1 MYFTSPFL
9 WRMSHPTVRFFVKI
23 GYLKIHFM
31 IIIMSSIFPIIK
43 GPDNPTSQ
51 LLPKMSFNGLSGD
64 REGRK
69 DKDKG
74 RKDKEGSV
82 SVCEVI
88 VFKYVYV

>member
-1 MYFTSPFL
+1 MAAS
-9 WRMSHPTVRFFVKI
+9 W
-23 GYLKIHFM
+23 HFM
-31 IIIMSSIFPIIK
+31 TSKTIKNHQTSLKIK

-51 LLPKMSFNGLSGD
+51 LLPKMSFNGLSGE

>member
-1 MYFTSPFL
+1 MYAG
-9 WRMSHPTVRFFVKI
+9 
-23 GYLKIHFM
+23 GYIHHYL
-31 IIIMSSIFPIIK
+31 IIISKKYERKKIK

>member
-1 MYFTSPFL
+1 
-9 WRMSHPTVRFFVKI
+9 
-23 GYLKIHFM
+23 
-31 IIIMSSIFPIIK
+31 
-43 GPDNPTSQ
+43 
-51 LLPKMSFNGLSGD
+51 MSFNGLSGE

-88 VFKYVYV
+88 VFKYVYVWSYCIVWMCVKLLYVRVCVKLLCVCVFIKFVCVWGKRSISMQANGSTVSQPGG